1 MKLSRIALS
10 LGIATA
16 LIGAVLPIEAHAQ
29 RTVRARKNFSTN
41 GSAKTPLGVGFALT
55 DTGSVEN
62 FSYTND
68 EGVLLIKNATGSLV
82 DTNFSEVSDSF
93 SYELSLTNVSVD
105 TSSASNINEF
115 FTDISV
121 EFEFENVSEIF
132 SGLSSDPSAQDLLDF
147 LVAGDSTFTD
157 SGSTFLND
165 NLDDDNSNV
174 VFPVEDLISL
184 EALGFD
190 LPNDGKDPVNAG
202 SIEIIV
208 LEEENAQVPEP
219 GVTLGLFTLGSIG
232 VFSLRKKKQS
242 LA

>member
-1 MKLSRIALS
+1 
-10 LGIATA
+10 
-16 LIGAVLPIEAHAQ
+16 
-29 RTVRARKNFSTN
+29 
-41 GSAKTPLGVGFALT
+41 
-55 DTGSVEN
+55 
-62 FSYTND
+62 
-68 EGVLLIKNATGSLV
+68 
-82 DTNFSEVSDSF
+82 
-93 SYELSLTNVSVD
+93 
-105 TSSASNINEF
+105 SNINEF